1 MKELRTTNILLL
13 LITIPIVFF
22 VLKTLS
28 FLFIPLALSM
38 FIALLF
44 LPLMRWFRKKGIP
57 KTASIII
64 IIVLISAIL
73 KTGGELI
80 QLASKQIVAADKST
94 FDNAE
99 EKLIGLIVL
108 IEDFFGIESV
118 HSERNI
124 LWHYIQKLKIDEKFG
139 SVLDYIGN
147 ILSMTLMTVF
157 FSILWLSESINF
169 QKLLNTTIIKQSYV
183 SVKVF
188 RRIEKDLIKFIVVKV
203 FVSLITG
210 IFFALVCWG
219 FDISFPVFWGLFAFI
234 VNFIQMIG
242 SFISIG
248 ALSLFS
254 LAELEPTGS
263 FLLFVLVLTAIQGII
278 GGVVE
283 PVLMGKSFSINV
295 ISILVMLMFWGY
307 IWGIAGM
314 VMSIPITVFIKI
326 ILEHFKSTRV
336 IAEILSGSEFKV
348 GVSINKLK
356 RGNVMS

>member
-1 MKELRTTNILLL
+1 MKELKTTNILLL

-28 FLFIPLALSM
+28 FIFIPLILSM

-44 LPLMRWFRKKGIP
+44 LPLMRWLRKKGIP
-57 KTASIII
+57 KSASTIII
-64 IIVLISAIL
+64 IIIISAIL

-80 QLASKQIVAADKST
+80 QLASKQILTADKST
-94 FDNAE
+94 FVNAE
-99 EKLIGLIVL
+99 EKLIGLIIV
-108 IEDFFGIESV
+108 IEDFFGIKSV
-118 HSERNI
+118 HGEGNI
-124 LWHYIQKLKIDEKFG
+124 LWHYIKKLNIDEKFG

-147 ILSMTLMTVF
+147 TLSMTLMTIF

-169 QKLLNTTIIKQSYV
+169 QKLLNTTIIKQRYV

-203 FVSLITG
+203 FVSLFTG
-210 IFFALVCWG
+210 IFFGLVSWG

-234 VNFIQMIG
+234 INFIQMIG

-248 ALSLFS
+248 TLSLFG

-263 FLLFVLVLTAIQGII
+263 FLLFVLVLTAIQGLI
-278 GGVVE
+278 GGIIE

-326 ILEHFKSTRV
+326 ILEQFKSTRIV
-336 IAEILSGSEFKV
+336 AEILSGSE
-348 GVSINKLK
+348 LK
-356 RGNVMS
+356 TGLAIKKPKT

>member
-1 MKELRTTNILLL
+1 MKNLKTTNILLL
-13 LITIPIVFF
+13 LIAIPIVFF

-28 FLFIPLALSM
+28 FIFIPLVLSM

-44 LPLMRWFRKKGIP
+44 LPLMRWLQKKRVP
-57 KTASIII
+57 KTASIIL
-64 IIVLISAIL
+64 IIVLISVIL

-80 QLASKQIVAADKST
+80 QLASKQILTADKST
-94 FDNAE
+94 FANVE
-99 EKLIGLIVL
+99 EKLIGLIAL
-108 IEDFFGIESV
+108 IEDFFGIKSN
-118 HSERNI
+118 HSEGNV
-124 LWHYIQKLKIDEKFG
+124 LWHYIQKLHIDEKFG

-147 ILSMTLMTVF
+147 TLSMTLMTVF

-169 QKLLNTTIIKQSYV
+169 QKLLNTTIIKQRYV

-203 FVSLITG
+203 FVSLFTG
-210 IFFALVCWG
+210 VFFALVSWG

-234 VNFIQMIG
+234 INFIQMIG

-248 ALSLFS
+248 TLSLFG
-254 LAELEPTGS
+254 LAELDPTGS
-263 FLLFVLVLTAIQGII
+263 FLLFVLLLTAIQGLI
-278 GGVVE
+278 GGIVE

-314 VMSIPITVFIKI
+314 VMSIPITVFVKI
-326 ILEHFKSTRV
+326 ILEHFKSTR
-336 IAEILSGSEFKV
+336 IAAEILSGSEFNI
-348 GVSINKLK
+348 GLSINKLK
-356 RGNVMS
+356 RK